1 MRNIIIPPAPSAPAA
16 PTYAAA
22 YLQLYNSTTTP
33 SPSYTKTLTA
43 PAAEFT
49 GSQSGNTVTVSA
61 TSSGA
66 VAVGQSIFGG
76 AFPLGTVVTAIGTY
90 NGTSGTVT
98 VNTSHTT
105 VSTLACGVASQITSP
120 TFYSWDQRN
129 VFTYFGGS
137 GVKQPGTSQ
146 AYVHNI
152 TEPSTQDIY
161 LPQFIEFQYTGQA
174 FEVAHKIVSATSY
187 GGMKVWINGVLQ
199 TQFAEVTTGSTNL
212 ANDVFLVKFDMGS
225 AATRTITLW
234 IDNAF
239 VGVNAIVAPTA
250 STRVRNG
257 KKMVYITDSWGGGQ
271 NANPYTSASAT
282 VGTTCDNYPLQ
293 VALATGHDELILL
306 GEPNTGW
313 MNDGL
318 SDNPPLF
325 NSARTPF
332 SGTRM
337 ITATEHSPATVV
349 IAGSI
354 NDIVVTGYNSVLNTY
369 VTDALNYILRN
380 VSQYTNIFAIG
391 GQWGANL
398 YTNPQ
403 YSPVDSQITT
413 GIANCTAPGRIK
425 QIVCTSNNTITGT
438 AWLTGTGNT
447 SAPAGNG
454 NCDTYLNSSGKHINN
469 LGHDVL
475 WAPNIYNRMISM
487 GV

>member
-1 MRNIIIPPAPSAPAA
+1 MGGFFGKPASSGGAPV
-16 PTYAAA
+16 YAAA
-22 YLQLYNSTTTP
+22 YLKLWNSSTTPTP
-33 SPSYTKTLTA
+33 NYTKTLTA

-49 GSQSGNTVTVSA
+49 GSVSGTTLTVTAV
-61 TSSGA
+61 SSGA
-66 VAVGQSIFGG
+66 LAVGQTVFGG
-76 AFPLGTVVTAIGTY
+76 AHVLGNTITALGTGTGGTGTY
-90 NGTSGTVT
+90 TLATSKTVA
-98 VNTSHTT
+98 
-105 VSTLACGVASQITSP
+105 STLACATPSQISGG
-120 TFYSWDQRN
+120 TFYDWSQRN
-129 VFTYFGGS
+129 VYTYFGGS
-137 GVKQPGTSQ
+137 GCKQPGTSQ
-146 AYVHNI
+146 AYVHNV
-152 TEPSTQDIY
+152 TEPSSQDIY

-174 FEVAHKIVSATSY
+174 FEVAHRVVPATAYS
-187 GGMKVWINGVLQ
+187 GMKVWINGILQ
-199 TQFAEVTTGSTNL
+199 TQFAEVTNAGTNL

-239 VGVNAIVAPTA
+239 VGVYATVAPTA

-271 NANPYTSASAT
+271 NANPYTAPTAT

-318 SDNPPLF
+318 SDSPPLW

-332 SGTRM
+332 GGTRM
-337 ITATEHSPATVV
+337 IPATEHSPATVV
-349 IAGSI
+349 IAGSV
-354 NDIVVTGYNSVLNTY
+354 NDIVVTGYNSTLNTY

-403 YSPVDSQITT
+403 YSPIDSQITI
-413 GIANCTAPGRIK
+413 GVANCSAPGRVK
-425 QIVCTSNNTITGT
+425 QIVCTSNNTIGGT

-447 SAPAGNG
+447 AAPAGSG
-454 NCDTYLNSSGKHINN
+454 NCDTYLNSSQKHINN

-475 WAPNIYNRMISM
+475 WSANIAAQMNAM